1 MAQWFEV
8 VQDTEWCWNVQL
20 SSCKAPRNNDYNDK
34 LAAAAPPSGRMNN
47 LSVLCVA
54 SAAQLEFVQ
63 ILVIV
68 VVMMV
73 MVVVI
78 TCLLNHYRL
87 SARSLL
93 SRHAPTRRRHQPL
106 ANVSRAPPRAILC
119 ASVLRWWGGE
129 HQLSSGGDDDEGVS
143 VLSLWL
149 MIQLHHTDLPYR
161 PSSSSSSCF
170 FLVLMARL
178 KIILLLWKTR
188 KAKFVYAL
196 SL

>member
-1 MAQWFEV
+1 M
-8 VQDTEWCWNVQL
+8 N
-20 SSCKAPRNNDYNDK
+20 K
-34 LAAAAPPSGRMNN
+34 PSVI
-47 LSVLCVA
+47 SV

-106 ANVSRAPPRAILC
+106 ANVSEAPDVILC
-119 ASVLRWWGGE
+119 ASVLRCGE
-129 HQLSSGGDDDEGVS
+129 EIIRS
-143 VLSLWL
+143 VLQQQRWRRRRRCAFS
-149 MIQLHHTDLPYR
+149 ILP
-161 PSSSSSSCF
+161 
-170 FLVLMARL
+170 LVDDSA
-178 KIILLLWKTR
+178 
-188 KAKFVYAL
+188 
-196 SL
+196 